1 MSHVKW
7 LLGEN
12 IEEVASTLKE
22 VEELVSTVLHYC
34 CMFLGRRGLFKKN

>member
-22 VEELVSTVLHYC
+22 VEELVSTVLHV
-34 CMFLGRRGLFKKN
+34 FREERVI